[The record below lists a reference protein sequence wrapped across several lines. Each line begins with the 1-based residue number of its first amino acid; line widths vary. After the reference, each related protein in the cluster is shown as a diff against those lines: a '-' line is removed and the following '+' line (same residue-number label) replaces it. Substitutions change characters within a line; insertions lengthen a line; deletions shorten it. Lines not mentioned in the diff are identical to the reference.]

1 MEFASKIML
10 SILLGFLL
18 IFGLVVLIV
27 YVDDNDAD
35 TETTTT
41 SDNTSS
47 ETVETTT
54 PDEDSQTTTATAGT
68 RRLPSNQDS
77 PSAEYSSEELD
88 QKTLMSSD
96 DMIYCLKND
105 AREPCSLTTAKNC
118 LDNHKNYI
126 GKSVHFEQ
134 EMCER
139 ARSNVLNRN
148 FCVNSSGQCKSVQL
162 YTKEEQDND
171 NDNDNNNIC
180 EDRIPGVDSS
190 VRYDTKYECE
200 NRKTGVY

>member
-1 MEFASKIML
+1 MEFASKLML

-105 AREPCSLTTAKNC
+105 AQEPCSLTTAKNC

-148 FCVNSSGQCKSVQL
+148 FCVNSSKQCESVQL

-171 NDNDNNNIC
+171 
-180 EDRIPGVDSS
+180 
-190 VRYDTKYECE
+190 TKIIII
-200 NRKTGVY
+200 

>member
-1 MEFASKIML
+1 MEFASKLML

-54 PDEDSQTTTATAGT
+54 PEEDSETTTATAGN

-105 AREPCSLTTAKNC
+105 ATCSETTAKNC

-126 GKSVHFEQ
+126 GKSVHYIR

-148 FCVNSSGQCKSVQL
+148 FCVNASGQCESVQL
-162 YTKEEQDND
+162 YTKEEQESGS
-171 NDNDNNNIC
+171 DNNNIC
-180 EDRIPGVDSS
+180 EDKIQGAES
-190 VRYDTKYECE
+190 VRYETEYECE
-200 NRKTGVY
+200 NRETGVY

>member
-18 IFGLVVLIV
+18 IFGLVVLIL
-27 YVDDNDAD
+27 YVDNNDAD

-54 PDEDSQTTTATAGT
+54 PEEDSETTTATAGN

-105 AREPCSLTTAKNC
+105 ATCSQTTAKNC

-126 GKSVHFEQ
+126 GKSVHYIR

-148 FCVNSSGQCKSVQL
+148 FCVNASGQCESVQL
-162 YTKEEQDND
+162 YTKEEQESGS
-171 NDNDNNNIC
+171 DNNNIC
-180 EDRIPGVDSS
+180 KDKILKTEP
-190 VRYDTKYECE
+190 VRYETKYECE
-200 NRKTGVY
+200 NRETGVY

>member
-18 IFGLVVLIV
+18 IFGLVVLIL
-27 YVDDNDAD
+27 YVDNNDAE

-54 PDEDSQTTTATAGT
+54 PEEDSETTTATAGN

-105 AREPCSLTTAKNC
+105 ATCSQTTAKNC

-126 GKSVHFEQ
+126 GESVHYIR

-139 ARSNVLNRN
+139 ARSNVLNLN
-148 FCVNSSGQCKSVQL
+148 FCVNASNECVSVDL
-162 YTKEEQDND
+162 YTKEEQDNGF
-171 NDNDNNNIC
+171 DNNNIC
-180 EDRIPGVDSS
+180 EDKIQGAEPGA

>member
-27 YVDDNDAD
+27 YVDDNGATSNNSAD

-54 PDEDSQTTTATAGT
+54 PDEDSETTTETAGT

-105 AREPCSLTTAKNC
+105 
-118 LDNHKNYI
+118 
-126 GKSVHFEQ
+126 
-134 EMCER
+134 
-139 ARSNVLNRN
+139 
-148 FCVNSSGQCKSVQL
+148 
-162 YTKEEQDND
+162 
-171 NDNDNNNIC
+171 
-180 EDRIPGVDSS
+180 
-190 VRYDTKYECE
+190 
-200 NRKTGVY
+200 

>member
-18 IFGLVVLIV
+18 IFGLVVLIL
-27 YVDDNDAD
+27 YVDNNDAD

-54 PDEDSQTTTATAGT
+54 PEEDSETTTATAGN

-88 QKTLMSSD
+88 QKTLMLSD

-105 AREPCSLTTAKNC
+105 ATCSQTTEKNC
-118 LDNHKNYI
+118 SDNHKKYI
-126 GKSVHFEQ
+126 GKRFHYIR

-139 ARSNVLNRN
+139 TRSNVLNRN
-148 FCVNSSGQCKSVQL
+148 FCVNASNECVSVDL
-162 YTKEEQDND
+162 YTKEEQDNGY
-171 NDNDNNNIC
+171 DNNNIC
-180 EDRIPGVDSS
+180 EDKIGGEKDH
-190 VRYDTKYECE
+190 YDTKYECE

>member
-18 IFGLVVLIV
+18 IFGLVVLIL
-27 YVDDNDAD
+27 YVDNNDAD

-54 PDEDSQTTTATAGT
+54 PEEDSETTTATAGN

-105 AREPCSLTTAKNC
+105 ATCSETTAKNC

-126 GKSVHFEQ
+126 GKSVHYIR

-148 FCVNSSGQCKSVQL
+148 FCVNASGQCESVQL
-162 YTKEEQDND
+162 YTKEEQESGS
-171 NDNDNNNIC
+171 DNNNIC
-180 EDRIPGVDSS
+180 EDKIGGEKD
-190 VRYDTKYECE
+190 RYDTKYECE
-200 NRKTGVY
+200 NRETGVY